1 MKRYNGLA
9 NKLIKQREGFSM
21 KENEDSLKLWMQ
33 ILFRFEQDYW
43 KCDLDH
49 QNLFSEAERL
59 HEAFCDRHRA
69 DRELIVEVNEIIDA
83 YTSVEEYEKEFQIRL
98 GLLLGLELGGLDL
111 PYAL

>member
-49 QNLFSEAERL
+49 QNLFSEA
-59 HEAFCDRHRA
+59 
-69 DRELIVEVNEIIDA
+69 
-83 YTSVEEYEKEFQIRL
+83 
-98 GLLLGLELGGLDL
+98 
-111 PYAL
+111 